1 MTNENTEIA
10 PLVTVKDGKV
20 FANSRDVAE
29 YFGKLHKNVL
39 RDIDNLDCSEN
50 FRALNFELTIET
62 NIVGATRRHIR
73 TFDMTK
79 DGFAFLVMGFT
90 GAEAGRFKEA
100 YIAAFNEMEA
110 KLKSSTPALPN
121 FADPAAAAIAW
132 GVLNFQE
139 TPTSSNKT
147 DRRIT
152 HMTCAPNFGGTS
164 IR

>member
-1 MTNENTEIA
+1 MSIA
-10 PLVTVKDGKV
+10 PNIGEIEIV
-20 FANSRDVAE
+20 SSIE
-29 YFGKLHKNVL
+29 
-39 RDIDNLDCSEN
+39 
-50 FRALNFELTIET
+50 LNFQPKEIEVKAGFGT
-62 NIVGATRRHIR
+62 CTVRVY
-73 TFDMTK
+73 DMTR
-79 DGFAFLVMGFT
+79 DGFTLLAMGFT
-90 GAEAGRFKEA
+90 GAKALQFKLA

-132 GVLNFQE
+132 GVQIFLE
-139 TPTSSNKT
+139 PPTSSNKT